1 MKDARK
7 QDLRTPALTIAAVA
21 LVWLALG
28 WLGGQQGWSARSM
41 VLIDLAAMAGFLWA
55 LVVTYWIWRRR
66 KLSQNEG

>member
-1 MKDARK
+1 MNETRK
-7 QDLRTPALTIAAVA
+7 HDLRTPALTIAGVA

-28 WLGGQQGWSARSM
+28 WLGGQQGWGARTM

-66 KLSQNEG
+66 QSARNEG